1 MRKEEQEKKNN
12 IFDKRNYHL
21 GGFRKLQHA
30 EGFDRHITGLTVA
43 GVANIIVDYSLN

>member
-12 IFDKRNYHL
+12 VFDRRNYQL

-30 EGFDRHITGLTVA
+30 EGFDRHITGLTVT
-43 GVANIIVDYSLN
+43 GVAGIIVDYGLS